1 VGAFALV
8 RLRRGPLIETNPRE
22 TPLATQNKSIV
33 SFAKLTSGMEMPNLL
48 DVQLRAFQTLLQTE
62 AAIQE
67 REDVGLERVFNEIFP
82 ISDVNGNF
90 SLEFVRYGLGE
101 PKYDMEE
108 CMERDMTY
116 AAPLK
121 ATLRLIVWEDG
132 GDDRRPK
139 DIIEKEVYLGDLP
152 LLTPLGTFI
161 INGAER
167 VIVSQLHRSPGVV
180 FEETIHPNGS
190 KLFNARIIPFR
201 GSWVEFTVDIH
212 DVVAVHIDK
221 KKKFPASALL
231 RAVGY
236 SRDADILSLFFQKQA
251 VELAV
256 LERET
261 VREGRR
267 GEVFHGFL
275 GEDVLDPDSLEQG
288 TARLFRDVVLPG
300 TGEVIERGATLTAE
314 SYTAFREAGL
324 WSLPVAPGQ
333 LLGRAG
339 DELSAEIIGRL
350 QRAGIERVQAFRPG
364 HLGGSA
370 LRATLAKDPTRG
382 TLDALFAIHNLLRP
396 GTAPAPEVWTEE
408 EFEEGAG
415 QVMHIGDFV
424 RLWADEA
431 SQPAEPAPREIQ
443 RSTEERMLRFAKE
456 RGIKYVWESFREERT
471 EKAARSGR
479 VLVFDLNRILQ
490 VYSAVWRLLF
500 QPRAALVVGSEL
512 NGKPSAA
519 SDYGEYSEESLNKRY
534 DLGRVGRY
542 KINQRLQTAFGALGF
557 TAPPAGMTA
566 LTAQDVLAILYQ
578 LVELHEGRGQTDDI
592 DHLGNRRVRSVGEL
606 IANQFSVGL
615 SRMARLVRERMSIV
629 SDPDKINIDDLV
641 NARTVSAVIQQFFG
655 SSQLS
660 QFMDQTNPLAELTHK
675 RRLSALGPG
684 GLTRERAGFEV
695 RDVHYSHYGRMCPIE
710 TPEGPNIGLINSLT
724 TFSRINDLG
733 FIETPYRKVV
743 RAVARYPHKV
753 KLQEAVRLVIGER
766 NRNYAKAGEE
776 IDAVRGREVFKAM
789 ITGAEL
795 AEDVRD
801 WSEVFPRL
809 LAGEILQRDWDEEF
823 AALPV
828 LARRGDRI
836 TEEIAQRITSQPV
849 NLVRVVSRR
858 AGAEIRGVAPE
869 TIRNPIAL
877 PVRVFAPSDSALL
890 AVPGTVL
897 TEEVVE
903 RLYQAQIEGL
913 AEAEVPHDLP
923 ERVGLDYSDGIP
935 ALPPE
940 SEVGRVALVP
950 AVILTHV
957 TPVVTTITAWLSAN
971 EEENAP
977 VAQANAPLTAEN
989 RFANEYVLCRE
1000 RGDFPLLRPDEIDY
1014 MDVAPD
1020 QLVSVAAA
1028 LIPFLEHDDANRA
1041 LMGSNMQRQGV
1052 PLLFPEA
1059 PLVGTGLEETVAR
1072 DSGAVVIARRGGTV
1086 VEVTADHI
1094 VVDTG
1099 VNTTSTDGEPLRRLA
1114 QFDRYR
1120 LKKYWRT
1127 NQDTAINQRPLVHV
1141 GQQVGRGDILAD
1153 GASTDRGELALG
1165 RNLLVAFMPW
1175 YGHNFEDAIVLS
1187 ERLVKDDVYTSIHI
1201 QELELQVRDT
1211 KRGMEEITR
1220 EIPNVAEE
1228 SLIDLDERGV
1238 VRIGARVKAG
1248 DILVGKITPKGE
1260 TELSPEEKLLTAIFG
1275 EKAKDVKDSSL
1286 KVPPGVEG
1294 TVIDVKV
1301 FSRRIDDP
1309 LLEKEHG
1316 QKIGELRAF
1325 ERAEIGRI
1333 SEARDE
1339 ELKDMLRGKTVAL
1352 FLKRGTVEPFLEEG
1366 TELGDEVLKEL
1377 DLTEVDLTTL
1387 KVTDRETNE
1396 RLRRLIDEA
1405 KRRIERVR
1413 LRTEEQIDKVFQ
1425 PDELPPGVV
1434 QLVKVYLAEKRK
1446 ISVGDKM
1453 AGRHGNKGIIA
1464 RIVPEEDMPFLPDG
1478 TPVDVCLNPL
1488 GVPSRMNVG
1497 QILETHLGWVA
1508 RVLGFEAKTPV
1519 FQGASED
1526 EIGVLLRLA
1535 GVKWAAQALQ
1545 VSGDAPEFDLEEAR
1559 AIIKALQSL
1568 PADDEPRPMRGIGRP
1583 MDRVFD
1589 AQILASDLAQK
1600 LREVGRFLAAAAEE
1614 VLRDGDQT
1622 VEEAFPAIA
1631 AHARSGENLNAAVE
1645 EFMQRAGLTPGAK
1658 VKLRDGRSGTEFSSP
1673 VSVGE
1678 IYMLKLSHL
1687 VDDKIHARSIGPYSL
1702 VTQQPL
1708 AGKAQFGG
1716 QRFGEME
1723 VWALEAYGAAHTLQ
1737 EILTVKSDDVNGRS
1751 RVYEAIVKGENLPE
1765 PGLPESFNVLV
1776 KELQAL
1782 GISVTLG
1789 N

>member
-1 VGAFALV
+1 M
-8 RLRRGPLIETNPRE
+8 
-22 TPLATQNKSIV
+22 ATRDKPIV

-90 SLEFVRYGLGE
+90 SLEFVRYSLGE
-101 PKYDMEE
+101 PKYDIEE

-121 ATLRLIVWEDG
+121 ATLRLIVWEDV
-132 GDDRRPK
+132 GDERRPK

-161 INGAER
+161 VNGAER

-190 KLFNARIIPFR
+190 KLFSARIIPFR
-201 GSWVEFTVDIH
+201 GSWVEFTIDIH
-212 DVVAVHIDK
+212 DVVSVHIDK

-236 SRDADILSLFFQKQA
+236 SRDNDVLDLFFSRDT
-251 VELAV
+251 VSLAT
-256 LERET
+256 LEKET
-261 VREGRR
+261 VRDSRR
-267 GEVFHGFL
+267 SAEAFLGFLAEDVPDPGLL
-275 GEDVLDPDSLEQG
+275 GEDGVLLY
-288 TARLFRDVVLPG
+288 RDVVLPS
-300 TGEVIERGATLTAE
+300 TGELFERGTRLTE
-314 SYTAFREAGL
+314 SAYQAIRDAGIT
-324 WSLPVAPGQ
+324 SIPIAAAA
-333 LLGRAG
+333 LLGRSG
-339 DELSAEIIGRL
+339 EELGSELIGRL
-350 QRAGIERVQAFRPG
+350 QRAGLEEIAVFRSQA
-364 HLGGSA
+364 HGGTT

-382 TLDALFAIHNLLRP
+382 TIDALFAIHNLLRP
-396 GTAPAPEVWTEE
+396 GTAPTPDAWSEE
-408 EFEEGAG
+408 DFLASLDKT
-415 QVMHIGDFV
+415 MHVADFLD
-424 RLWADEA
+424 RWNEA
-431 SQPAEPAPREIQ
+431 QEATVDALGREQ
-443 RSTEERMLRFAKE
+443 RSTEERMLRFAQE
-456 RGIKYVWESFREERT
+456 HGIKYVWESFREERT
-471 EKAARSGR
+471 EKGARSPKVLVYDLPR
-479 VLVFDLNRILQ
+479 VLT
-490 VYSAVWRLLF
+490 VYTGVWRLLF
-500 QPRAALVVGSEL
+500 QPRSALVARGEL
-512 NGKPSAA
+512 KPGQRNDRF
-519 SDYGEYSEESLNKRY
+519 DYGEYSEESLNKRY

-542 KINQRLQTAFGALGF
+542 KINQRLQSSFEALGF
-557 TAPPAGMTA
+557 STPPAGMTA
-566 LTAQDVLAILYQ
+566 LTAQDVLALLLN
-578 LVELHEGRGQTDDI
+578 LVELHEGRGFTDDI

-724 TFSRINDLG
+724 TYSQINDLG

-743 RAVARYPHKV
+743 RTILRYPSEVTLHDS
-753 KLQEAVRLVIGER
+753 VRLVIGER
-766 NRNYAKAGEE
+766 TKVFAKAGEQV
-776 IDAVRGREVFKAM
+776 DAEKGRELFRKM
-789 ITGAEL
+789 IVGAEL

-801 WSEVFPRL
+801 WSEVHGRMV
-809 LAGEILQRDWDEEF
+809 AGEVRQAEWLTELERI
-823 AALPV
+823 PV
-828 LARRGDRI
+828 MARRGERI
-836 TEEIAQRITSQPV
+836 TDELADRLTNQPV

-858 AGAEIRGVAPE
+858 SGAEARGVAPE
-869 TIRNPIAL
+869 TIRNPVSL
-877 PVRVFAPSDSALL
+877 PVQVFKPSTSAYLAP
-890 AVPGTVL
+890 PGTVL
-897 TEEVVE
+897 TPEVTDALHVE
-903 RLYQAQIEGL
+903 QLEGL
-913 AEAEVPHDLP
+913 VESAPP
-923 ERVGLDYSDGIP
+923 ENAPDTVGLDYTAGVP
-935 ALPPE
+935 ALTPGT
-940 SEVGRVALVP
+940 EVGRVSLVSAAQP
-950 AVILTHV
+950 TFV
-957 TPVVTTITAWLSAN
+957 TTVVTKITAWLSAN
-971 EEENAP
+971 EEELARI
-977 VAQANAPLTAEN
+977 AQANAPLTEESN
-989 RFANEYVLCRE
+989 FGNEFVLCRE

-1041 LMGSNMQRQGV
+1041 LMGSNMQRQAV
-1052 PLLFPEA
+1052 PLLFPSA

-1072 DSGAVVIARRGGTV
+1072 DSGSVVVARRSGV
-1086 VEVTADHI
+1086 VQQVTADDI
-1094 VVDTG
+1094 VIDTG
-1099 VNTTSTDGEPLRRLA
+1099 SQAPTMGNEPLRRLA

-1127 NQDTAINQRPLVHV
+1127 NQDTAINQRPLARK
-1141 GQQVGRGDILAD
+1141 GQVVKRGEIMAD

-1187 ERLVKDDVYTSIHI
+1187 ERLVRDDVYTSIHI

-1228 SLIDLDERGV
+1228 SLVDLDERGV

-1309 LLEKEHG
+1309 LLEREHG
-1316 QKIGELRAF
+1316 HRIGELRMF
-1325 ERAEIGRI
+1325 ERAEISRI

-1339 ELKDMLRGKTVAL
+1339 EIKELIRGKEVAL
-1352 FLKRGTVEPFLEEG
+1352 FLKRGTVEPFLNEG
-1366 TELGDEVLKEL
+1366 TQLDDETVDTL
-1377 DLTEVDLTTL
+1377 DLSEVDLTTL
-1387 KVTDRETNE
+1387 KVTDREANE
-1396 RLRRLIDEA
+1396 RLRRLIDES

-1413 LRTEEQIDKVFQ
+1413 QRTEEQIDKVFQ

-1464 RIVPEEDMPFLPDG
+1464 RIVPEEDMPFMPDG

-1526 EIGVLLRLA
+1526 EIGILMRFA
-1535 GVKWAAQALQ
+1535 GAIWARQAL
-1545 VSGDAPEFDLEEAR
+1545 GIEHEAPAFDVEDIRAMVEAVR
-1559 AIIKALQSL
+1559 LVPS
-1568 PADDEPRPMRGIGRP
+1568 DEPLPTSGIGRSI
-1583 MDRVFD
+1583 DR
-1589 AQILASDLAQK
+1589 LATTKKLPEGPAAK
-1600 LREVGRFLAAAAEE
+1600 LRALREYLIAAAEE
-1614 VLRDGDQT
+1614 MVARTESEETIEGTYPAAAALRKSKKAEG
-1622 VEEAFPAIA
+1622 
-1631 AHARSGENLNAAVE
+1631 LNAAIE
-1645 EFMQRAGLTPGAK
+1645 EHMARGGLTPGGK
-1658 VKLRDGRSGTEFSSP
+1658 IRLRDGRSGEQFMSP
-1673 VSVGE
+1673 ITVGA

-1789 N
+1789 S